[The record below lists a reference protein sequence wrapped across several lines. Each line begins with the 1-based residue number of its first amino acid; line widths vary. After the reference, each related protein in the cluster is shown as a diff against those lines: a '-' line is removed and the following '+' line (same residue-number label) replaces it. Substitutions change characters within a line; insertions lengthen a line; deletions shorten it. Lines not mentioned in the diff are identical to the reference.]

1 MGKQALRC
9 KLKLPISRIS
19 NPTVTGSN
27 PVGVANPF
35 KELWV
40 MGDQDSVDSAE
51 KMRNQNAVVPSDNFE
66 VLLNEY
72 GHKDQQIGLNGI
84 WVRK

>member
-1 MGKQALRC
+1 
-9 KLKLPISRIS
+9 
-19 NPTVTGSN
+19 
-27 PVGVANPF
+27 
-35 KELWV
+35 